1 MAAGEVPPTDPTN
14 ADTAPAWNGDDG
26 EYWAAH
32 DRRFDRGISRYH
44 APLLDAA
51 AIDPDDSV
59 VDIGCGTGQVTR
71 DVARR
76 VSTGSVLGLDVSLP
90 MLEVARRHAEEEGI
104 TNARFEAADA
114 QIHAFA
120 AGAFDVAIS
129 RAGVMFFGDPVA
141 AFANIRHALQP
152 NARIA
157 LLVWQARELNTWVVA
172 FAEALAAGR
181 PVPVPPPGA
190 PSPLVRVRGSGPRA
204 LCSNGLGSTN
214 SRSPGS
220 RNRCTSAPTPTTPTD
235 SYGAWDSRSS
245 CSATSM
251 RVRRTTPSSP
261 SARSIDAHATD
272 AGVLFPAAAWIVT
285 ARNAAG

>member
-14 ADTAPAWNGDDG
+14 ADAARAWNGDDG

-32 DRRFDRGISRYH
+32 DRRFDRSISRYH
-44 APLLDAA
+44 VPLLDAA

-59 VDIGCGTGQVTR
+59 VDIGCGTGEVTR
-71 DVARR
+71 DAARR
-76 VSTGSVLGLDVSLP
+76 AATGSVLGLDVSLP
-90 MLEVARRHAEEEGI
+90 MLEVARRRAEEEGI

-129 RAGVMFFGDPVA
+129 RAGVMFFGDPSA
-141 AFANIRHALQP
+141 AFANIRRALRP
-152 NARIA
+152 HGRIA

-172 FAEALAAGR
+172 FAEALAVGR

-190 PSPLVRVRGSGPRA
+190 PSPFAFADPDHARAALERAGFDQLAFAGLEEPMYFGADPDDAYGFVRGMGFTKFMLRDLDARA
-204 LCSNGLGSTN
+204 Q
-214 SRSPGS
+214 
-220 RNRCTSAPTPTTPTD
+220 D
-235 SYGAWDSRSS
+235 GALVALR
-245 CSATSM
+245 AT
-251 RVRRTTPSSP
+251 
-261 SARSIDAHATD
+261 IDAHATD